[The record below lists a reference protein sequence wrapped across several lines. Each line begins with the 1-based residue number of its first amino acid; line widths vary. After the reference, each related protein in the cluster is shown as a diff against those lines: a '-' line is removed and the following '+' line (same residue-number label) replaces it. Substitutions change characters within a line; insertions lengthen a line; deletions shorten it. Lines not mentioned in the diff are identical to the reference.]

1 MKSAQVFYALLRLP
15 DVFKPKMSSKWVKS
29 ASSRT
34 SLMRRG
40 LDEDPPLLGPQK
52 VERNEKGRPLGKLSN
67 LGFHSFPFLS
77 LNSNLTFGRE
87 GRDVLQQKHWNCGSS

>member
-52 VERNEKGRPLGKLSN
+52 VERNEKGDRKS
-67 LGFHSFPFLS
+67 
-77 LNSNLTFGRE
+77 
-87 GRDVLQQKHWNCGSS
+87 VV